1 MFWKQEILFA
11 LSETYGELETSE
23 NFDLTFEK
31 YCMYIAPDD
40 TILTGFYAFL
50 AWCTDLKHN
59 FSDRIVAKA
68 MEYLDIIGSIEVR
81 RKKHGFLDG
90 TESARTN
97 LNGLTEIAFDRFLFY
112 MPSVLENGFGRTRTA
127 IELYYG
133 KLNNKY
139 LLTHAIEQSI
149 DSIREYTQSGWVDCV
164 IFTPPTNDRT
174 VQFRDILENLLS
186 LKLPK
191 IVVEKVPPFGKILQ
205 PQKDIK
211 DRRERVQNAF
221 LSLQVT
227 IPDEL
232 SFYKHILILDDSF
245 TTGATPNA
253 IGVKLRNA
261 GYSGKIT
268 IITICGSFNYDLA
281 ITEDEI

>member
-1 MFWKQEILFA
+1 
-11 LSETYGELETSE
+11 
-23 NFDLTFEK
+23 
-31 YCMYIAPDD
+31 
-40 TILTGFYAFL
+40 
-50 AWCTDLKHN
+50 
-59 FSDRIVAKA
+59 
-68 MEYLDIIGSIEVR
+68 
-81 RKKHGFLDG
+81 
-90 TESARTN
+90 
-97 LNGLTEIAFDRFLFY
+97 

-149 DSIREYTQSGWVDCV
+149 ENIRGYTRGEGVDCV

-174 VQFRDILENLLS
+174 IQFRDILESLLS

-191 IVVEKVPPFGKILQ
+191 IRVEKVPPFGKILQ

-211 DRRERVQNAF
+211 DRKERVQNAL

-227 IPDEL
+227 IPAEL
-232 SFYKHILILDDSF
+232 NFYKHILILDDSF

-253 IGVKLRNA
+253 IAIKLRNA
-261 GYSGKIT
+261 GYTGKIT